1 MNRENLGEEHR
12 IMGEFLHE
20 LKTPLAIIRSHLESE
35 LGNEAIPL
43 EVRKTLVLD
52 VEEIA
57 RMTTLVNEMKTIVEC
72 SSRQCRFAPA
82 SLVALL
88 VDAIEFLEPLSAE
101 KGQQIAFVAAENI
114 VLEMDGPKMKQLC
127 FNLIQN
133 AIKYTPEKGKIE
145 VTAEALSDR
154 VVLTVRDDGI
164 GIPPEEQEK
173 VFNRFYRVHPNRS
186 EGSGLGLSICAA
198 VASLH
203 GGTIELESA
212 PGEGS
217 RFTVTLPKERP

>member
-1 MNRENLGEEHR
+1 MNKENLAEEHR

-35 LGNEAIPL
+35 LSNEAIPL

-57 RMTTLVNEMKTIVEC
+57 RMTTLV
-72 SSRQCRFAPA
+72 
-82 SLVALL
+82 ALL
-88 VDAIEFLEPLSAE
+88 VDAIEFLEPLSSE

-114 VLEMDGPKMKQLC
+114 VLEMDEPKMKQLC

-145 VTAEALSDR
+145 VTAEALDDQ

-173 VFNRFYRVHPNRS
+173 VFDRFYRVHPNRS

-203 GGTIELESA
+203 GGTIELVSA